1 MRAWV
6 AAQMCRVCLLRHSWR
21 LLGLSKLVGR
31 PGLLQGAWLGL
42 LGGALRGGGSITAV
56 HLQVQELF
64 VADASPSGLSLAPGQ
79 VLTAHL
85 QV

>member
-42 LGGALRGGGSITAV
+42 LGGALRGSGSITVV
-56 HLQVQELF
+56 HLQVQELLWQMQIYRG
-64 VADASPSGLSLAPGQ
+64 SPWHPARF
-79 VLTAHL
+79 
-85 QV
+85 